1 MEITV
6 IKVKGVKVVRMEG
19 SMSTDA
25 AYDVMD
31 ELNKEIQDGSN
42 NMIINLQDVKYV
54 SSTALRVFLAIGKE
68 LKTREGELRFCCLN
82 QIVQEVFDLSGFASS
97 QMFQAFKSEAA
108 ALDGF

>member
-6 IKVKGVKVVRMEG
+6 KEVKGVKVVRMEG

-31 ELNKEIQDGSN
+31 ELKKEIQDSNN

-54 SSTALRVFLAIGKE
+54 SSTALRVFLSIGKE
-68 LKTREGELRFCCLN
+68 LKAKEGELRFCCLN
-82 QIVQEVFDLSGFASS
+82 EIVQEVFDLSGFSSS

-108 ALDGF
+108 ALEGL

>member
-6 IKVKGVKVVRMEG
+6 KEVKGVKVVHMEG

-31 ELNKEIQDGSN
+31 ELKKELQDANN

-68 LKTREGELRFCCLN
+68 LKAREGELRFCCLN
-82 QIVQEVFDLSGFASS
+82 EIVQEVFDLSGFSSS
-97 QMFQAFKSEAA
+97 QMFQAFKSESE
-108 ALDGF
+108 ALEGF